1 MKEREVDTFA
11 HKKQRGEK
19 MRRLFVLLA
28 LGIIGCSNPSTPA
41 GYVGYVTKH
50 PYTMPAR
57 FYELQTGPTSTG
69 LGWMLEV
76 TNISVTPITST
87 EQFVGPTAV
96 LAKDNLH
103 IEFQA
108 HLLWKVDPE
117 NVKTFVEKYG
127 QAGESPE
134 QMAYDN
140 FIREPFR
147 TYTRDEVQKYDGLD
161 IKDNIDTIGTAVQD
175 RILSLTKG
183 TPFTIISVVI
193 GNIQYPDTV
202 AQSVANKLA
211 ATQVLE
217 QTTIEIQ
224 TAKAR
229 AQIREAE
236 ADGVAKAMDIIN
248 QKLTPLYVQYEAI
261 QAQQKMVDSPNH
273 TEIYIPVGPMGVPV
287 VGTMKMGEEGKQ

>member
-1 MKEREVDTFA
+1 
-11 HKKQRGEK
+11 
-19 MRRLFVLLA
+19 MRRLLAVLA
-28 LGIIGCSNPSTPA
+28 LGIALGILGCTNPSTPA

-76 TNISVTPITST
+76 TNISVTPNTST

-108 HLLWKVDPE
+108 HLLWKVEPQ
-117 NVKTFVEKYG
+117 NVKNFVEKYG
-127 QAGESPE
+127 ETGENPLNN
-134 QMAYDN
+134 AYVN
-140 FIREPFR
+140 FIKEPFR

-161 IKDNIDTIGTAVQD
+161 IKDNIDAIGSAVQD
-175 RILSLTKG
+175 RILALTKG

-224 TAKAR
+224 TAKAK
-229 AQIREAE
+229 AQIREADAE
-236 ADGVAKAMDIIN
+236 GVAKAMDTIN

-261 QAQQKMVDSPNH
+261 QAQQRMVDSPNH
-273 TEIYIPVGPMGVPV
+273 TEIYIPVGPMGVPI
-287 VGTMKMGEEGKQ
+287 VGTMRPGQEGKD

>member
-1 MKEREVDTFA
+1 
-11 HKKQRGEK
+11 
-19 MRRLFVLLA
+19 MRRFLAVPA
-28 LGIIGCSNPSTPA
+28 LGIIAVGIIGCTNPSTPA

-57 FYELQTGPTSTG
+57 FYALQTGPTSTG

-76 TNISVTPITST
+76 SNISVTPNTST

-108 HLLWKVDPE
+108 HLLWKVEPQ
-117 NVKTFVEKYG
+117 NVKNFVEKYG
-127 QAGESPE
+127 ETGENPLNN
-134 QMAYDN
+134 AYVN
-140 FIREPFR
+140 FIKEPFR

-161 IKDNIDTIGTAVQD
+161 IKDNIDTIGSAVQD
-175 RILSLTKG
+175 RILALTKG

-224 TAKAR
+224 TAKAK
-229 AQIREAE
+229 AQIREADAE
-236 ADGVAKAMDIIN
+236 GVAKAMDTIN

-273 TEIYIPVGPMGVPV
+273 TEIYIPVGPMGVPI
-287 VGTMKMGEEGKQ
+287 VGTLKPGQEGKD

>member
-1 MKEREVDTFA
+1 
-11 HKKQRGEK
+11 
-19 MRRLFVLLA
+19 MRRLFAVLA
-28 LGIIGCSNPSTPA
+28 LGIIGCTNPATPA

-50 PYTMPAR
+50 PYTMPER

-76 TNISVTPITST
+76 TNISVTPNTST

-108 HLLWKVDPE
+108 HLLWKVEPE
-117 NVKTFVEKYG
+117 NVKIFVEKYG
-127 QAGESPE
+127 ETGENPLAA
-134 QMAYDN
+134 AYNN
-140 FIREPFR
+140 FIKEPFR
-147 TYTRDEVQKYDGLD
+147 TYTRDEVQKYNGLD
-161 IKDNIDTIGTAVQD
+161 IKDNIDTIGSAVQD
-175 RILSLTKG
+175 RILKLTQG

-193 GNIQYPDTV
+193 GNIQYPQTV
-202 AQSVANKLA
+202 ADSVANKLA

-224 TAKAR
+224 TAKAK

-236 ADGVAKAMDIIN
+236 ADGIAKAMETIN
-248 QKLTPLYVQYEAI
+248 QKLTPIYVQYEAI
-261 QAQQKMVDSPNH
+261 QAQQKMINSPNH
-273 TEIYIPVGPMGVPV
+273 TEVYIPVGPMGVPI
-287 VGTMKMGEEGKQ
+287 VGTMKMGDQGKQ

>member
-1 MKEREVDTFA
+1 
-11 HKKQRGEK
+11 
-19 MRRLFVLLA
+19 MRRVLAVLGLA
-28 LGIIGCSNPSTPA
+28 IVAVGIIGCTNPSTPA

-57 FYELQTGPTSTG
+57 FYALQTGPTSTG
-69 LGWMLEV
+69 LGRMLEV
-76 TNISVTPITST
+76 SNISVTPNTST

-108 HLLWKVDPE
+108 HLLWKVEPQ
-117 NVKTFVEKYG
+117 NVKNFVEKYG
-127 QAGESPE
+127 ETGDNPLNN
-134 QMAYDN
+134 AYVN
-140 FIREPFR
+140 FIKEPFR

-161 IKDNIDTIGTAVQD
+161 IKDNIDAIGSAVQD
-175 RILSLTKG
+175 RILVLTKG

-224 TAKAR
+224 TAKAK
-229 AQIREAE
+229 AQIREADAE
-236 ADGVAKAMDIIN
+236 GVAKAMDTIN

-273 TEIYIPVGPMGVPV
+273 TEIYIPVGPMGVPI
-287 VGTMKMGEEGKQ
+287 VGTMRPGQEGKN

>member
-1 MKEREVDTFA
+1 
-11 HKKQRGEK
+11 
-19 MRRLFVLLA
+19 MRRLIAVLA
-28 LGIIGCSNPSTPA
+28 LGVIGCTNPSTPA

-69 LGWMLEV
+69 LGWMLAV
-76 TNISVTPITST
+76 TNISVTPNTST
-87 EQFVGPTAV
+87 EQFEGATAV

-117 NVKTFVEKYG
+117 NVKLFVEKYG
-127 QAGESPE
+127 ETGPNPLGY
-134 QMAYDN
+134 AYDN
-140 FIREPFR
+140 FIKEPFR

-161 IKDNIDTIGTAVQD
+161 IKDNIDTIGSAVQA
-175 RILSLTKG
+175 RVLQLTKD

-193 GNIQYPDTV
+193 GNIQYPETV
-202 AQSVANKLA
+202 ANSVANKLA

-224 TAKAR
+224 TAKAK

-236 ADGVAKAMDIIN
+236 AEGVAKAMDTIN

-261 QAQQKMVDSPNH
+261 QAQQKMVNSPNH
-273 TEIYIPVGPMGVPV
+273 TEVYIPVGPMGVPL
-287 VGTMKMGEEGKQ
+287 VGTFKPGQEGKQ

>member
-1 MKEREVDTFA
+1 
-11 HKKQRGEK
+11 
-19 MRRLFVLLA
+19 MRRLLAVLTLGLIA
-28 LGIIGCSNPSTPA
+28 LGISGCTNPSTPA

-76 TNISVTPITST
+76 TNISVTPNTST

-108 HLLWKVDPE
+108 HLLWKVEPQ
-117 NVKTFVEKYG
+117 NVKDFVEKYG
-127 QAGESPE
+127 ETGDNPLNN
-134 QMAYDN
+134 AYVN
-140 FIREPFR
+140 FIKEPFR

-161 IKDNIDTIGTAVQD
+161 IKDNIDAIGSAVQD
-175 RILSLTKG
+175 RILALTKG

-224 TAKAR
+224 TAKAK
-229 AQIREAE
+229 AQIREADAE
-236 ADGVAKAMDIIN
+236 GVAKAMDTIN

-273 TEIYIPVGPMGVPV
+273 TEIYIPVGPMGVPI
-287 VGTMKMGEEGKQ
+287 VGTMRPGQEGKD

>member
-1 MKEREVDTFA
+1 
-11 HKKQRGEK
+11 
-19 MRRLFVLLA
+19 MRRVLAVLGLA
-28 LGIIGCSNPSTPA
+28 IVAVGIIGCTNPSTPA

-57 FYELQTGPTSTG
+57 FYALQTGPTSTG

-76 TNISVTPITST
+76 SNISVTPNTST

-108 HLLWKVDPE
+108 HLLWKVEPQ
-117 NVKTFVEKYG
+117 NVKNFVEKYG
-127 QAGESPE
+127 ETGDNPLSN
-134 QMAYDN
+134 AYVN
-140 FIREPFR
+140 FIKEPFR

-161 IKDNIDTIGTAVQD
+161 IKDNIDTIGSAVQD
-175 RILSLTKG
+175 RILALTKG

-224 TAKAR
+224 TAKAK
-229 AQIREAE
+229 AQIREADAE
-236 ADGVAKAMDIIN
+236 GVAKAMDTIN

-273 TEIYIPVGPMGVPV
+273 TEIYIPVGPMGVPI
-287 VGTMKMGEEGKQ
+287 VGTMRPGQEGKE

>member
-1 MKEREVDTFA
+1 MT
-11 HKKQRGEK
+11 
-19 MRRLFVLLA
+19 MRRFLAVPA
-28 LGIIGCSNPSTPA
+28 LGIIAVGIVGCTNPSTPA

-57 FYELQTGPTSTG
+57 FYALQTGPTSTG

-76 TNISVTPITST
+76 SNISVTPNTST

-108 HLLWKVDPE
+108 HLLWKVEPQ
-117 NVKTFVEKYG
+117 NVKNFVEKYG
-127 QAGESPE
+127 ETGENPLNN
-134 QMAYDN
+134 AYVN
-140 FIREPFR
+140 FIKEPFR

-161 IKDNIDTIGTAVQD
+161 IKDNIDTIGSAVQN
-175 RILSLTKG
+175 RILALTKG

-224 TAKAR
+224 TAKAK
-229 AQIREAE
+229 AQIREADAE
-236 ADGVAKAMDIIN
+236 GVAKAMDTIN

-273 TEIYIPVGPMGVPV
+273 TEIYIPVGPMGVPI
-287 VGTMKMGEEGKQ
+287 VGTMRPGQEGKD

>member
-1 MKEREVDTFA
+1 M
-11 HKKQRGEK
+11 
-19 MRRLFVLLA
+19 
-28 LGIIGCSNPSTPA
+28 TP
-41 GYVGYVTKH
+41 
-50 PYTMPAR
+50 
-57 FYELQTGPTSTG
+57 
-69 LGWMLEV
+69 
-76 TNISVTPITST
+76 NTST

-108 HLLWKVDPE
+108 HLLWKVEPQ
-117 NVKTFVEKYG
+117 NVKNFVEKYG
-127 QAGESPE
+127 ETGENPLNN
-134 QMAYDN
+134 AYVN
-140 FIREPFR
+140 FIKEPFR

-161 IKDNIDTIGTAVQD
+161 IKDNIDTIGSAVQD
-175 RILSLTKG
+175 RILALTKG

-224 TAKAR
+224 TAKAK
-229 AQIREAE
+229 AQIREADAE
-236 ADGVAKAMDIIN
+236 GVAKAMDTIN

-273 TEIYIPVGPMGVPV
+273 TEIYIPVGPMGVPI
-287 VGTMKMGEEGKQ
+287 VGTMRPGQEGKD

>member
-1 MKEREVDTFA
+1 
-11 HKKQRGEK
+11 
-19 MRRLFVLLA
+19 MRRLIVVLA
-28 LGIIGCSNPSTPA
+28 LGVMGCTNPSTPA

-50 PYTMPAR
+50 PYTMPAK

-69 LGWMLEV
+69 LGWMLQV
-76 TNISVTPITST
+76 TNISVTPNTST

-108 HLLWKVDPE
+108 HLLWKVEPA
-117 NVKTFVEKYG
+117 NVREFVEKYG
-127 QAGESPE
+127 ETGENPLIN
-134 QMAYDN
+134 AYDN
-140 FIREPFR
+140 FIKEPFR

-161 IKDNIDTIGTAVQD
+161 IKDNIDTIGSAVQD
-175 RILSLTKG
+175 RILALTKG

-193 GNIQYPDTV
+193 GNIQYPETV

-224 TAKAR
+224 TAKAK

-236 ADGVAKAMDIIN
+236 AEGVAKAMDTIN

-261 QAQQKMVDSPNH
+261 QAQQKMVNSPNH

-287 VGTMKMGEEGKQ
+287 VGTMKMGQQGNQ

>member
-1 MKEREVDTFA
+1 
-11 HKKQRGEK
+11 
-19 MRRLFVLLA
+19 MRRFLA
-28 LGIIGCSNPSTPA
+28 VPAVGIIAVGIIGCTNPSTPA

-57 FYELQTGPTSTG
+57 FYALQTGPTSTG

-76 TNISVTPITST
+76 SNISVTPNTST

-108 HLLWKVDPE
+108 HLLWKVEPE
-117 NVKTFVEKYG
+117 NVKNFVEKYG
-127 QAGESPE
+127 ETGENPLNN
-134 QMAYDN
+134 AYVN
-140 FIREPFR
+140 FIKEPFR

-161 IKDNIDTIGTAVQD
+161 IKDNIDTIGSAVQD
-175 RILSLTKG
+175 RILALTKG

-224 TAKAR
+224 TAKAK
-229 AQIREAE
+229 AQIREADAE
-236 ADGVAKAMDIIN
+236 GVAKAMDTIN

-273 TEIYIPVGPMGVPV
+273 TEIYIPVGPMGVPI
-287 VGTMKMGEEGKQ
+287 VGTLRPGQEGKD

>member
-1 MKEREVDTFA
+1 
-11 HKKQRGEK
+11 
-19 MRRLFVLLA
+19 MRRLIALLA
-28 LGIIGCSNPSTPA
+28 LGIIGCTNPSTPA

-69 LGWMLEV
+69 LGWMLAV
-76 TNISVTPITST
+76 TNISVTPNTST

-108 HLLWKVDPE
+108 HLLWKVEPE
-117 NVKTFVEKYG
+117 NVKVFVEKYG
-127 QAGESPE
+127 ETGDNPLRS
-134 QMAYDN
+134 AYDN
-140 FIREPFR
+140 FIKEPFR
-147 TYTRDEVQKYDGLD
+147 TYTRDEVQKYNGLD
-161 IKDNIDTIGTAVQD
+161 IKDNIDAIGSAVQD
-175 RILSLTKG
+175 RILRLTHG

-193 GNIQYPDTV
+193 GNIQYPQTV
-202 AQSVANKLA
+202 ADSVANKLA

-236 ADGVAKAMDIIN
+236 ADGIAKAMETIN

-261 QAQQKMVDSPNH
+261 QAQQKMVNSPNH
-273 TEIYIPVGPMGVPV
+273 TEVYIPVGPMGVPL
-287 VGTMKMGEEGKQ
+287 VGTFKPGQEGKQ

>member
-1 MKEREVDTFA
+1 
-11 HKKQRGEK
+11 
-19 MRRLFVLLA
+19 MRRILALLA
-28 LGIIGCSNPSTPA
+28 LGLCCLTSIGCTNPSTPA

-69 LGWMLEV
+69 LGWMLQV
-76 TNISVTPITST
+76 TNISVTPNTST

-108 HLLWKVDPE
+108 HLLWKVEPQ
-117 NVKTFVEKYG
+117 NVKNFVEKYG
-127 QAGESPE
+127 ETGDNPLSN
-134 QMAYDN
+134 AYVN
-140 FIREPFR
+140 FIKEPFR

-161 IKDNIDTIGTAVQD
+161 IKDNIDAIGSAVQD
-175 RILSLTKG
+175 RILALTKG

-224 TAKAR
+224 TAKAK
-229 AQIREAE
+229 AQIREADAE
-236 ADGVAKAMDIIN
+236 GVAKAMDTIN

-273 TEIYIPVGPMGVPV
+273 TEIYIPVGPMGVPI
-287 VGTMKMGEEGKQ
+287 VGTMRPGQEGKE

>member
-1 MKEREVDTFA
+1 
-11 HKKQRGEK
+11 
-19 MRRLFVLLA
+19 MRLLFSILA
-28 LGIIGCSNPSTPA
+28 LGIVGCTNPSTPA

-50 PYTMPAR
+50 PYTMPTR
-57 FYELQTGPTSTG
+57 FYEVQTGPTSTG
-69 LGWMLEV
+69 LGWMLET
-76 TNISVTPITST
+76 TNISIRPTTST

-117 NVKTFVEKYG
+117 NVKQFVEKFG
-127 QAGESPE
+127 GSGDDPIRL
-134 QMAYDN
+134 AYDN
-140 FIREPFR
+140 FIKEPFR

-161 IKDNIDTIGTAVQD
+161 IKDNIDTIGAAVQT
-175 RILSLTKG
+175 RILELTKG

-193 GNIQYPDTV
+193 GNIQYPETV

-229 AQIREAE
+229 AQIREADAE
-236 ADGVAKAMDIIN
+236 GIAKAMDTIN
-248 QKLTPLYVQYEAI
+248 TKLTPLYLQYEAI
-261 QAQQKMVDSPNH
+261 QAQQKMVNSPNH
-273 TEIYIPVGPMGVPV
+273 TEVYIPVGPMGVPI
-287 VGTMKMGEEGKQ
+287 VGTMKMGPEGK

>member
-1 MKEREVDTFA
+1 
-11 HKKQRGEK
+11 
-19 MRRLFVLLA
+19 MRRLLAVLA
-28 LGIIGCSNPSTPA
+28 LGIIGCTNPSTPA

-69 LGWMLEV
+69 LGWMLAV
-76 TNISVTPITST
+76 TNISVTPNTST

-117 NVKTFVEKYG
+117 NVKTFVEKFG
-127 QAGESPE
+127 GSSDDPE
-134 QMAYDN
+134 RVAYYN
-140 FIREPFR
+140 FIKEPFR

-161 IKDNIDTIGTAVQD
+161 IKDNIDTIGSAVQD
-175 RILSLTKG
+175 RILKLTKG

-193 GNIQYPDTV
+193 GNIQYPETV

-224 TAKAR
+224 TAKAK

-236 ADGVAKAMDIIN
+236 AEGVAKAMDTIN

-261 QAQQKMVDSPNH
+261 QAQTKMVNSPNH
-273 TEIYIPVGPMGVPV
+273 TEVYIPVGPMGVPLV
-287 VGTMKMGEEGKQ
+287 ATMKPGQEGRQ

>member
-1 MKEREVDTFA
+1 
-11 HKKQRGEK
+11 
-19 MRRLFVLLA
+19 MRRLLAVLA

-50 PYTMPAR
+50 PYTMPER

-69 LGWMLEV
+69 LGWRLEV
-76 TNISVTPITST
+76 TNISVTPNTST

-108 HLLWKVDPE
+108 HLLWKIDPE
-117 NVKTFVEKYG
+117 NVKVFVEKYG
-127 QAGESPE
+127 ETGENPLAA
-134 QMAYDN
+134 AYNN
-140 FIREPFR
+140 FIKEPFR

-161 IKDNIDTIGTAVQD
+161 IKDNIDVIGSAVQD
-175 RILSLTKG
+175 RILKLTKS

-193 GNIQYPDTV
+193 GNIQYPETV

-224 TAKAR
+224 TAKAK

-236 ADGVAKAMDIIN
+236 AEGVAKAMDTIN

-261 QAQQKMVDSPNH
+261 QAQQRMVNSPNH
-273 TEIYIPVGPMGVPV
+273 TEVYIPVGPMGVPI
-287 VGTMKMGEEGKQ
+287 VGTMKMGQEGKQ

>member
-1 MKEREVDTFA
+1 
-11 HKKQRGEK
+11 
-19 MRRLFVLLA
+19 MRRLVVVLA

-50 PYTMPAR
+50 PYTMPER

-69 LGWMLEV
+69 LGWRLEV
-76 TNISVTPITST
+76 TNISVTPNTST

-108 HLLWKVDPE
+108 HLLWKIDPE
-117 NVKTFVEKYG
+117 NVKVFVEKYG
-127 QAGESPE
+127 ETGENPLAA
-134 QMAYDN
+134 AYNN
-140 FIREPFR
+140 FIKEPFR

-161 IKDNIDTIGTAVQD
+161 IKDNIDVIGSAVQD
-175 RILSLTKG
+175 RILKLTKS

-193 GNIQYPDTV
+193 GNIQYPETV

-224 TAKAR
+224 TAKAK

-236 ADGVAKAMDIIN
+236 AEGVAKAMDTIN

-261 QAQQKMVDSPNH
+261 QAQQRMVNSPNH
-273 TEIYIPVGPMGVPV
+273 TEVYIPVGPMGVPI
-287 VGTMKMGEEGKQ
+287 VGTMKMGQEGKQ

>member
-1 MKEREVDTFA
+1 
-11 HKKQRGEK
+11 
-19 MRRLFVLLA
+19 MRRLLAVLA
-28 LGIIGCSNPSTPA
+28 LGTIAVGIIGCTNPSTPA

-76 TNISVTPITST
+76 TNISVTPNTST

-108 HLLWKVDPE
+108 HLLWKVEPQ
-117 NVKTFVEKYG
+117 NVKDFVEKYG
-127 QAGESPE
+127 ETGENPLNN
-134 QMAYDN
+134 AYVN
-140 FIREPFR
+140 FIKEPFR

-161 IKDNIDTIGTAVQD
+161 IKDNIDAIGSAVQD
-175 RILSLTKG
+175 RILALTKG

-224 TAKAR
+224 TAKAK
-229 AQIREAE
+229 AQIREADAE
-236 ADGVAKAMDIIN
+236 GVAKAMDTIN

-273 TEIYIPVGPMGVPV
+273 TEIYIPVGPMGVPI
-287 VGTMKMGEEGKQ
+287 VGTMRPGQEGKE

>member
-1 MKEREVDTFA
+1 
-11 HKKQRGEK
+11 
-19 MRRLFVLLA
+19 MRRFLAVPA
-28 LGIIGCSNPSTPA
+28 LGIIAVGIVGCTNPSTPA

-57 FYELQTGPTSTG
+57 FYALQTGPTSTG

-76 TNISVTPITST
+76 SNISVTPNTST

-108 HLLWKVDPE
+108 HLLWKVEPQ
-117 NVKTFVEKYG
+117 NVKNFVEKYG
-127 QAGESPE
+127 ETGENPLNN
-134 QMAYDN
+134 AYVN
-140 FIREPFR
+140 FIKEPFR

-161 IKDNIDTIGTAVQD
+161 IKDNIDTIGSAVQN
-175 RILSLTKG
+175 RILALTKG

-224 TAKAR
+224 TAKAK
-229 AQIREAE
+229 AQIREADAE
-236 ADGVAKAMDIIN
+236 GVAKAMDTIN

-273 TEIYIPVGPMGVPV
+273 TEIYIPVGPMGVPI
-287 VGTMKMGEEGKQ
+287 VGTMRPGQEGKE

>member
-1 MKEREVDTFA
+1 MRPERLV
-11 HKKQRGEK
+11 RGEDHAK
-19 MRRLFVLLA
+19 TLSSAGPWDRRRCDHRMYESIDAGGLRRLRHQASVHDARAILR
-28 LGIIGCSNPSTPA
+28 TPNRTDFDGA
-41 GYVGYVTKH
+41 C
-50 PYTMPAR
+50 
-57 FYELQTGPTSTG
+57 
-69 LGWMLEV
+69 WMLEV
-76 TNISVTPITST
+76 TNISVTPNTST

-108 HLLWKVDPE
+108 HLLWKVEPQ
-117 NVKTFVEKYG
+117 NVKNFVEKYG
-127 QAGESPE
+127 ETGDNPLSN
-134 QMAYDN
+134 AYVN
-140 FIREPFR
+140 FIKEPFR

-161 IKDNIDTIGTAVQD
+161 IKDNIDAIGSAVQD
-175 RILSLTKG
+175 RILALTKG

-224 TAKAR
+224 TAKAK
-229 AQIREAE
+229 AQIREADAE
-236 ADGVAKAMDIIN
+236 GVAKAMDTIN

-273 TEIYIPVGPMGVPV
+273 TEIYIPVGPMGVPI
-287 VGTMKMGEEGKQ
+287 VGTMRPGQEGKE